1 MPALIFNKEKHF
13 WNPATRAYQPEPV
26 LLRSD
31 TEVRMEFRMAT
42 RSDWTADTIWFE
54 EPELGNV
61 LEHVAGIDMS
71 EERLSA
77 LKDIHDSYLST
88 RSELKYG

>member
-1 MPALIFNKEKHF
+1 
-13 WNPATRAYQPEPV
+13 
-26 LLRSD
+26 
-31 TEVRMEFRMAT
+31 MAT

-54 EPELGNV
+54 EHDLGNV
-61 LEHVAGIDMS
+61 LEQVTGIDMS

-88 RSELKYG
+88 RSN

>member
-1 MPALIFNKEKHF
+1 MSALIFNKEKRF
-13 WNPATRAYQPEPV
+13 WNPATRVYQPEPV
-26 LLRSD
+26 ILRSD
-31 TEVRMEFRMAT
+31 TEVRMEFGMAT

-61 LEHVAGIDMS
+61 LEQVAGIDMS

-77 LKDIHDSYLST
+77 LKDLHDSYIST
-88 RSELKYG
+88 RN

>member
-1 MPALIFNKEKHF
+1 MPALIFNKEKRF
-13 WNPATRAYQPEPV
+13 WNPATRVYQAEPV

-31 TEVRMEFRMAT
+31 TEVRMEFGMAT
-42 RSDWTADTIWFE
+42 RSDWTADTILFE

-61 LEHVAGIDMS
+61 LEQVAGIDMS

-77 LKDIHDSYLST
+77 LKDLHDSYIAT
-88 RSELKYG
+88 RSN

>member
-13 WNPATRAYQPEPV
+13 WNPATRAYQTEPV

-31 TEVRMEFRMAT
+31 TEARMEFRMAT
-42 RSDWTADTIWFE
+42 RSDWTADTIWFK

-61 LEHVAGIDMS
+61 LEHVSGIDMS
-71 EERLSA
+71 DERLSA

>member
-1 MPALIFNKEKHF
+1 MPALIFNKEKRF
-13 WNPATRAYQPEPV
+13 WNPATRVYQPEPV
-26 LLRSD
+26 ILRSD
-31 TEVRMEFRMAT
+31 TEARMEFGRAT

-61 LEHVAGIDMS
+61 LEHVSGIDMS
-71 EERLSA
+71 EERLSV

-88 RSELKYG
+88 KE